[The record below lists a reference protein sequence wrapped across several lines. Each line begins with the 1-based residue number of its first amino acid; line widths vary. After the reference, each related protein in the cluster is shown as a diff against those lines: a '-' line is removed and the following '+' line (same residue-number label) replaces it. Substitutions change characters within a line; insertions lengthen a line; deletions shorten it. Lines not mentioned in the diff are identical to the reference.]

1 VQYLLILA
9 DGMADY
15 SIAELG
21 NMTPLQYANTPN
33 IDHLAANSL
42 IGMVKTI
49 PDGLKP
55 GSDVANLSVM
65 GYDPGKSYSG
75 RSSLEAVSMGV
86 ELGDFDLALRCNL
99 VTLSD
104 AAEYGDRVMV
114 DYSCGEI
121 STEHAAIFINDLQQV
136 MGNDIYEFHAG
147 ISYRHLLVWKNGGT
161 RQLVLTP
168 PHDVSDRV
176 IAPYLPQGA
185 DGVVL
190 LDMMKKSDEILRG
203 HPLNKTRIEQGL
215 KPATSVWFWGEGR
228 KPSLQSFQEKYG
240 LSGSVVTAVDLVR
253 GLGISAGLT
262 PIKVAGATG
271 GVHTNFAGKA
281 QAALTELKRGQ
292 DFVYVHI
299 ESPDEAGHQGSLE
312 SKLWSIEQIDQH
324 VFGEILHQLESFPEL
339 RVMLLPD
346 HPTPISLKTHTSDPV
361 PFMIYDKTR
370 PQANPHRLYNEST
383 AAAEGRFIANGHELM
398 DLFIKG

>member
-1 VQYLLILA
+1 MQYLVVLA

-15 SIAELG
+15 SIVELG

-33 IDHLAANSL
+33 IDRLAAQSM

-65 GYDPGKSYSG
+65 GYDPGTLYSG

-86 ELGDFDLALRCNL
+86 ELRDADLALRCNL
-99 VTLSD
+99 VTLSGEN
-104 AAEYGDRVMV
+104 EYRDRVMT

-121 STEHAAIFINDLQQV
+121 STEDAAVFIKDLQDAL
-136 MGNDIYEFHAG
+136 GNESFEFHAG
-147 ISYRHLLVWKNGGT
+147 ISYRHLLVWKNGSGKK
-161 RQLVLTP
+161 LLLTP

-176 IAPYLPQGA
+176 ISPYLPQGP
-185 DGVVL
+185 DGEIL
-190 LDMMKKSDEILRG
+190 LDMMKKSEKILQD
-203 HPLNKTRIEQGL
+203 HPLNQIRRDKGE
-215 KPATSVWFWGEGR
+215 KPATSLWFWGEGR
-228 KPSLQSFQEKYG
+228 KPVLPSFKEKYG

-262 PIKVAGATG
+262 PIKVEGATG

-281 QAALTELKRGQ
+281 RAALAELKRGQ

-299 ESPDEAGHQGSLE
+299 ESPDEAGHQGSLK
-312 SKLWSIEQIDQH
+312 SKIWSIEQIDH
-324 VFGEILHQLESFPEL
+324 DVFGEILAQLDHFPAL
-339 RVMLLPD
+339 RIMLLPD
-346 HPTPISLKTHTSDPV
+346 HPTPVSLKTHPSDPV
-361 PFMIYDKTR
+361 PFMIFDKTSPR
-370 PQANPHRLYNEST
+370 ENPYLVYNEATSVN
-383 AAAEGRFIANGHELM
+383 GRFIANGHELM
-398 DLFIKG
+398 DLFINM